1 MKRLPTMKQ
10 LQYLVALAD
19 TRHFGRAAERCH
31 ITQSTLSAGIRDL
44 ESVLGTAVAERSNRR
59 VLITRVGMQV
69 TERAKALLRDAEE
82 VMAVARAG
90 RAPMTG
96 EMRLGVI
103 PTIGPFLLPRILPA
117 LRERFPDLTI
127 YLREE
132 QTAPLLARLEDGE
145 VDAALIAL
153 PYDTGDLDTDIIGE
167 DEFLFACNRD
177 HALAGAEEVSLEALE
192 GEKLMLLE
200 EGHCLRGHALDA
212 CGVGRCPGA
221 RAVRGQQPAYA
232 GADGG
237 GRDRRHA
244 GAAARDRRAHH
255 PGNGY
260 LALAAWRARLARG
273 RTGMAA
279 DGVEKRGPST
289 TGGRAARADRQGE
302 RSPSAR
308 AARAGRPR
316 SGRLRS
322 RNDLAANDGSRDE
335 RSPRAGPSILSIRPG
350 IDDDDRAHPGR

>member
-82 VMAVARAG
+82 VMEVARAG

-117 LRERFPDLTI
+117 LRERFPELTV

-153 PYDTGDLDTDIIGE
+153 PYDTGDLDTEIIGE

-212 CGVGRCPGA
+212 CGLGDA
-221 RAVRGQQPAYA
+221 RARAQFEASSLHTLVQMVAAGIGVTLVPRLAIDARITQGTDISLSPLAAPASREVGLAWRRTASRSGDLRRLA
-232 GADGG
+232 GAL
-237 GRDRRHA
+237 RE
-244 GAAARDRRAHH
+244 
-255 PGNGY
+255 
-260 LALAAWRARLARG
+260 L
-273 RTGMAA
+273 T
-279 DGVEKRGPST
+279 
-289 TGGRAARADRQGE
+289 GRASGPHPQ
-302 RSPSAR
+302 
-308 AARAGRPR
+308 GRPAPDAR
-316 SGRLRS
+316 EA
-322 RNDLAANDGSRDE
+322 DA
-335 RSPRAGPSILSIRPG
+335 
-350 IDDDDRAHPGR
+350 